1 MSPLESNRIHYL
13 TSLTE
18 ELSAQSTRV
27 RDLIGSRHWLSDG
40 HHKEYILGS
49 VISRHLPAGI
59 LLGRGFVISPAEPHQ
74 CSTEQD
80 LLLVDCTTEA
90 PIFNQGGLLIA
101 FPNQVIAAVSV
112 KTTLRRKEATDAVR
126 GLNSVRT
133 LVNLASPEPNH
144 FWCGVFVFE
153 TTSAVDRNPRLPCD
167 YLSRAIADNPVSP
180 PPFSAQPSL
189 SGPDL
194 LCASKDLIYK
204 NAPPA
209 THASPF
215 ITGYRCNSLGTA
227 VFLANLLDH
236 VATYRTPGASNLA
249 AFVDTLS
256 LTPL

>member
-1 MSPLESNRIHYL
+1 MSPLMSNRVHYL

-59 LLGRGFVISPAEPHQ
+59 LLGRGFVISPAESHQ

-80 LLLVDCTTEA
+80 ILLVDCTTEA
-90 PIFNQGGLLIA
+90 PIFNQGGLLIT

-112 KTTLRRKEATDAVR
+112 KTTLGPKEATDAVR

-133 LVNLASPEPNH
+133 LVNLTSPEPTH
-144 FWCGVFVFE
+144 FWCGAFAFE
-153 TTSAVDRNPRLPCD
+153 TTSAVNKNPKLPCD
-167 YLSRAIADNPVSP
+167 YLSRAIADHPVPSHP
-180 PPFSAQPSL
+180 LSTQPSL

-194 LCASKDLIYK
+194 LCASRDLIYK
-204 NAPPA
+204 NAPPD
-209 THASPF
+209 TLASPS

-249 AFVDTLS
+249 AFVDTFS